1 MLGRFGAGDGE
12 FNNPTGIAVTADAIY
27 VADRDNH
34 RIQKFTRQGAFLWKV
49 GAQGS
54 GNEQLNMPHGLAVY
68 NNNLYVADRDNQRV
82 AVFNATNGA
91 WVKSIGVGGTDVN
104 QLLAPTAVAFDAIGK
119 MFVSDRANKRVQ
131 VYERNEEPFRMVGS
145 GGGKPEEFG
154 AFGAGGAVV
163 DTKDSVY
170 ASDTSN
176 DRVMMFDFSG
186 KFVKAFGGTGNG
198 PGKLQVPLGVT
209 VDRNGRILVADSG
222 NKRIAIFNPD
232 GSFVENKT
240 SPNLDTPAYVTVSPD
255 GVIYVTDTKNHRVV
269 VVR

>member
-1 MLGRFGAGDGE
+1 LGKFGAGDGE
-12 FNNPTGIAVTADAIY
+12 FNNPTGIVVTADMIY

-49 GAQGS
+49 GTQGS
-54 GNEQLNMPHGLAVY
+54 GNGQLNMPYGVAVY
-68 NNNLYVADRDNQRV
+68 NNNLYVADRDNRRV
-82 AVFNATNGA
+82 AVFNATSGA

-104 QLLAPTAVAFDAIGK
+104 QLLAPTAIAFDAIGK

-131 VYERNEEPFRMVGS
+131 VYERDENPLRMVGN

-163 DTKDSVY
+163 DTKDSIY

-176 DRVMMFDFSG
+176 DRIMMFDFSG

-209 VDRNGRILVADSG
+209 VDRTGRILVADSG
-222 NKRIAIFNPD
+222 NKRVASFNPD
-232 GSFVENKT
+232 GSFVENKA
-240 SPNLDTPAYVTVSPD
+240 SPDLEAPAYIAVSPD
-255 GVIYVTDTKNHRVV
+255 GMIYVTDTKNHRVV